1 MGFELGMTSSEQ
13 RAFISGQ
20 WHAYNEVLGY
30 LNTLEFNM
38 VNKKE
43 IYKYVFDL
51 RPKKKPEDE
60 S

>member
-1 MGFELGMTSSEQ
+1 MTPSEQ

-43 IYKYVFDL
+43 IHKYVFDL